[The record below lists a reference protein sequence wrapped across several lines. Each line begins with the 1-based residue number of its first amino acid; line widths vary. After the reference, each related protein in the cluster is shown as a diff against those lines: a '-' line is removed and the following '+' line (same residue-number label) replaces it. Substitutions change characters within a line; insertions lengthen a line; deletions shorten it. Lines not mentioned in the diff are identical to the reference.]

1 MQIVN
6 KLNKIY
12 DDLSNIMPLPLES
25 LQNKMNNGYNQQ
37 KDLEYM
43 NLLESRIAKILE
55 QYVIKAI
62 NDEKY
67 IGSPIYNG
75 YIDRDTISTIVD
87 KAIYYAEQNVGEV
100 KDIVANYDSN
110 YWSKNEFL
118 RAVVQTMVLHY
129 LFSVVR
135 PENKDKITIDNNKN
149 NNITPMP
156 VEDTILPTAENLPID
171 ELNISSYTT
180 LMPLDEGMMS
190 PYVTLMPIDENTMP
204 SYTTT
209 MSSFTTTS
217 KMPMN

>member
-6 KLNKIY
+6 KLNKMY

-25 LQNKMNNGYNQQ
+25 LQNKINNGYNQQ

-43 NLLESRIAKILE
+43 NLLESRISKILE
-55 QYVIKAI
+55 GYVIRAI

-75 YIDRDTISTIVD
+75 YVDRDTISTIVD
-87 KAIYYAEQNVGEV
+87 KAIYYAEQNVSEI

-118 RAVVQTMVLHY
+118 RTVVQNMVLHY

-135 PENKDKITIDNNKN
+135 PENKDKITIDNNKS
-149 NNITPMP
+149 NNIMPMP
-156 VEDTILPTAENLPID
+156 VEDDTMTTNIPID
-171 ELNISSYTT
+171 EMNVSSYTT
-180 LMPLDEGMMS
+180 LMPIDQNMMS
-190 PYVTLMPIDENTMP
+190 

-209 MSSFTTTS
+209 MSSFTTTNI
-217 KMPMN
+217 MPIN